1 MNPDITCEQY
11 AQPFA
16 FLGNSLLDTMRHTG
30 QAGLDPAFWAA
41 FPDVGDESVGAA
53 LDALFAWSQD
63 AQARQKDGEDVLTEE
78 CVEYTRLFV
87 GPPSPAVAPWETF
100 YRAKRCNE
108 GFGEATFAMRDELR
122 KAGLEVKNENNQY
135 ADHMGLELLLL
146 SELCLRGERTAADAF
161 AGERPGSWCKEFAA
175 ALDKECPGGYYAL
188 LAELICALLG

>member
-1 MNPDITCEQY
+1 MNPDIACEQY
-11 AQPFA
+11 ARPIA

-41 FPDVGDESVGAA
+41 FPDMGNERVCKA
-53 LDALFAWSQD
+53 LDNLFAWARD
-63 AQARQKDGEDVLTEE
+63 AQARQKDGEDVLTEV

-108 GFGEATFAMRDELR
+108 GFGETTFAMQNELR

-146 SELCLRGERTAADAF
+146 SELCLRGDRAAVDAF
-161 AGERPGSWCKEFAA
+161 KDERPGSWCKEFAA
-175 ALDKECPGGYYAL
+175 ALAKECPGGYYAL
-188 LAELICALLG
+188 LAELVCALLG

>member
-63 AQARQKDGEDVLTEE
+63 AQARQKDGEDVLTEV
-78 CVEYTRLFV
+78 CVEYHQAVRGTAFSGRCSV
-87 GPPSPAVAPWETF
+87 GDVLPRETLQ
-100 YRAKRCNE
+100 R
-108 GFGEATFAMRDELR
+108 GFRRG
-122 KAGLEVKNENNQY
+122 N
-135 ADHMGLELLLL
+135 
-146 SELCLRGERTAADAF
+146 LCHAR
-161 AGERPGSWCKEFAA
+161 
-175 ALDKECPGGYYAL
+175 
-188 LAELICALLG
+188 

>member
-1 MNPDITCEQY
+1 
-11 AQPFA
+11 
-16 FLGNSLLDTMRHTG
+16 
-30 QAGLDPAFWAA
+30 
-41 FPDVGDESVGAA
+41 
-53 LDALFAWSQD
+53 
-63 AQARQKDGEDVLTEE
+63 
-78 CVEYTRLFV
+78 
-87 GPPSPAVAPWETF
+87 
-100 YRAKRCNE
+100 
-108 GFGEATFAMRDELR
+108 MRDELR

>member
-1 MNPDITCEQY
+1 M
-11 AQPFA
+11 
-16 FLGNSLLDTMRHTG
+16 
-30 QAGLDPAFWAA
+30 
-41 FPDVGDESVGAA
+41 GDESVGAA

-63 AQARQKDGEDVLTEE
+63 AQARQKDGEDVLTEV

-108 GFGEATFAMRDELR
+108 GFGVATFAMRDELR

-146 SELCLRGERTAADAF
+146 VRSSACAAKGLRPKLRF
-161 AGERPGSWCKEFAA
+161 AGAAPRLVVQGIRCGS
-175 ALDKECPGGYYAL
+175 
-188 LAELICALLG
+188 

>member
-63 AQARQKDGEDVLTEE
+63 AQARQKDGEDVLTEV

-100 YRAKRCNE
+100 YRGNAATRVSERQPLPCEMSCAKPALRSKTKTTSTPTIWVLSCFFCPSFACAAKGLRPMRSRESAPARGARNSLRLLIKSARAGIMRC
-108 GFGEATFAMRDELR
+108 
-122 KAGLEVKNENNQY
+122 
-135 ADHMGLELLLL
+135 LLN
-146 SELCLRGERTAADAF
+146 
-161 AGERPGSWCKEFAA
+161 
-175 ALDKECPGGYYAL
+175 
-188 LAELICALLG
+188 